1 VIYRAEKSRLF
12 FSRAPPRLY
21 YRRGASLDKKSFF
34 SSDGKKK
41 RDARVHHAAG
51 DMYFGLY
58 LVFDA

>member
-34 SSDGKKK
+34 LSDGKK
-41 RDARVHHAAG
+41 DARVHHAAG